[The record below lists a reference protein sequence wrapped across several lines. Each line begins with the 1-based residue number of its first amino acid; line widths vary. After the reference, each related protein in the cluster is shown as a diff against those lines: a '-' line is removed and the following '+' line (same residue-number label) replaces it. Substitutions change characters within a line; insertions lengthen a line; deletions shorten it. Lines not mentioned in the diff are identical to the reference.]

1 MPLEA
6 VWYSRACVQNIWV
19 QTLDNA
25 SDFSSLICFSV
36 NTFLCEE
43 MLSLIFV
50 YANTIILG
58 CGFIVLEKR
67 TQAIMWKLL
76 GGGWGGGLVI

>member
-1 MPLEA
+1 MPLGA

-25 SDFSSLICFSV
+25 SDFSSLVCFSV

-43 MLSLIFV
+43 MLSLILV
-50 YANTIILG
+50 YANAIILG
-58 CGFIVLEKR
+58 CGFIVLEKKN
-67 TQAIMWKLL
+67 T
-76 GGGWGGGLVI
+76 GHDVEVTEGGGLVI